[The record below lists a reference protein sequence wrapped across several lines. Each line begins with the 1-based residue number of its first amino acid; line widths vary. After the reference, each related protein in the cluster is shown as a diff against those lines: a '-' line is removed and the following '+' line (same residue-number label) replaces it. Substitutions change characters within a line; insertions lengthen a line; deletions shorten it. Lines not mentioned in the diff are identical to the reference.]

1 MRPAVFLLAS
11 TLMASLR
18 QQFLVLVLPHLFPA
32 LFDNA
37 AQSITSPRLDR
48 FSA

>member
-37 AQSITSPRLDR
+37 AQSITTPRLNR